1 MLSNGSFRRAS
12 TVVPVSFY
20 RALPTSDPHSES
32 PGGFPVLTSESEN
45 HAPVNLE
52 SIISTAELTARS
64 IRARNRVAENDA
76 LIALAEEM
84 AASPD
89 NILQKLAETALNL
102 CQAQTCGISLLGS
115 DGETFYWPALT
126 GIWASHVGGS
136 MPRAFSPCGTVLDR
150 NAAQLMTHPE
160 RHFAYFAAVT
170 PWIDEVLLV
179 PFYVGGKAVGTIW
192 VIVHD
197 QSHRFDSED
206 LRIMTNLGTFAAAA
220 YQTLQYLKSAKV
232 ANEHLE
238 SEVQRR
244 TSALQYLS
252 IRLMR
257 LQDEERRKIARNLH
271 DSLGQYLTSIKM
283 NLESLR
289 SSDLP
294 NKDEVLASAL
304 EWVERSIVETRTLSC
319 LLHPPLLDEVGF
331 ASAARWF
338 TDQFAKRSGITVK
351 LDLPDGMDRLSEMAE
366 IALFRILQESLTN
379 VHRHS
384 GSSVVEV
391 HLKTRGD
398 KAVFTVRDFG
408 HGMPAGFIQDSQPNE
423 DHFGIGLRGMRERV
437 NDLGGNFEIE
447 SSDDGMAIVVSIP
460 LAAEISSARIS
471 DRKNSAA

>member
-1 MLSNGSFRRAS
+1 
-12 TVVPVSFY
+12 
-20 RALPTSDPHSES
+20 
-32 PGGFPVLTSESEN
+32 VLTSDSEKQ
-45 HAPVNLE
+45 ATVNLE
-52 SIISTAELTARS
+52 SIISTAEL
-64 IRARNRVAENDA
+64 RARPTRAPNHVAENHA
-76 LIALAEEM
+76 LIALAEKM
-84 AASPD
+84 ATSPND
-89 NILQKLAETALNL
+89 ILQKLAETALNL
-102 CQAQTCGISLLGS
+102 CHAQTCGISLLGS
-115 DGETFYWPALT
+115 DGAHFYWPALT

-136 MPRAFSPCGTVLDR
+136 MPRGFSPCGTVLDR
-150 NAAQLMTHPE
+150 NAAQLMRHPE

-179 PFYVGGKAVGTIW
+179 PFYVGEKAVGTIW

-220 YQTLQYLKSAKV
+220 YQTLQYLKSAKL
-232 ANEHLE
+232 ANEQLE

-244 TSALQYLS
+244 TSALQHLS
-252 IRLMR
+252 IKLMR

-294 NKDEVLASAL
+294 NKDEVLAAAL
-304 EWVERSIVETRTLSC
+304 EWLEKSIVETRTLSC

-338 TDQFAKRSGITVK
+338 TDQFAKRSGITVN

-384 GSSVVEV
+384 GSSVVEIR
-391 HLKTRGD
+391 LKASGD
-398 KAVFTVRDFG
+398 KAVLTVRDFG
-408 HGMPAGFIQDSQPNE
+408 RGMPAGFIQGSQPNG
-423 DHFGIGLRGMRERV
+423 DHFGVGLRGMRERV
-437 NDLGGNFEIE
+437 NDLGGNFEIQ
-447 SSDDGMAIVVSIP
+447 SSDDGVAIVVSLP
-460 LAAEISSARIS
+460 LAAERSNAGIS
-471 DRKNSAA
+471 DWKNSAA

>member
-1 MLSNGSFRRAS
+1 ML
-12 TVVPVSFY
+12 
-20 RALPTSDPHSES
+20 TSDSEKQA
-32 PGGFPVLTSESEN
+32 T
-45 HAPVNLE
+45 VNLE
-52 SIISTAELTARS
+52 SIISTAEL
-64 IRARNRVAENDA
+64 RARPTRAPNHVAENHA
-76 LIALAEEM
+76 LIALAEKM
-84 AASPD
+84 ATSPND
-89 NILQKLAETALNL
+89 ILQKLAETALNL
-102 CQAQTCGISLLGS
+102 CHAQTCGISLLGS
-115 DGETFYWPALT
+115 DGAHFYWPALT

-136 MPRAFSPCGTVLDR
+136 MPRGFSPCGTVLDR
-150 NAAQLMTHPE
+150 NAAQLMRHPE

-179 PFYVGGKAVGTIW
+179 PFYVGEKAVGTIW

-244 TSALQYLS
+244 TSALQHLS
-252 IRLMR
+252 IKLMR

-294 NKDEVLASAL
+294 NKDEVLAAAL
-304 EWVERSIVETRTLSC
+304 EWLEKSIVETRTLSC

-338 TDQFAKRSGITVK
+338 TDQFAKRSGITVN
-351 LDLPDGMDRLSEMAE
+351 LDLPDRMDRLSEMAE

-384 GSSVVEV
+384 GSSVVEIR
-391 HLKTRGD
+391 LKASGD
-398 KAVFTVRDFG
+398 KAVLTVRDFG
-408 HGMPAGFIQDSQPNE
+408 RGMPAGFIQGSQPNG
-423 DHFGIGLRGMRERV
+423 DHFGVGLRGMRERV

-447 SSDDGMAIVVSIP
+447 SSDDGVAIVVSLP
-460 LAAEISSARIS
+460 LAAEKSNAGIS
-471 DRKNSAA
+471 DWKNSAA

>member
-1 MLSNGSFRRAS
+1 ML
-12 TVVPVSFY
+12 
-20 RALPTSDPHSES
+20 TSDSEKQA
-32 PGGFPVLTSESEN
+32 T
-45 HAPVNLE
+45 VNLE
-52 SIISTAELTARS
+52 SIISTAEL
-64 IRARNRVAENDA
+64 RARPTRAPNHVAENRA
-76 LIALAEEM
+76 LIALAEKM
-84 AASPD
+84 ATSPND
-89 NILQKLAETALNL
+89 ILQKLAETALNL
-102 CQAQTCGISLLGS
+102 CHAQTCGISLLGS
-115 DGETFYWPALT
+115 DGAHFYWPALT

-136 MPRAFSPCGTVLDR
+136 MPRGFSPCGTVLDR
-150 NAAQLMTHPE
+150 NAAQLMRHPE

-179 PFYVGGKAVGTIW
+179 PFYVGEKAVGTIW

-220 YQTLQYLKSAKV
+220 YQTLQYLKSAKL
-232 ANEHLE
+232 ANEQLE

-244 TSALQYLS
+244 TSALQHLS
-252 IRLMR
+252 IKLMR

-294 NKDEVLASAL
+294 NKDEVLAAAL
-304 EWVERSIVETRTLSC
+304 EWLEKSIVETRTLSC

-338 TDQFAKRSGITVK
+338 TDQFAKRSGITVN
-351 LDLPDGMDRLSEMAE
+351 LDLPDRMDRLSEMAE

-384 GSSVVEV
+384 GSSVVEIL
-391 HLKTRGD
+391 LKASGD
-398 KAVFTVRDFG
+398 KAVLTVRDFG
-408 HGMPAGFIQDSQPNE
+408 RGMPAGFIQGSQPNG
-423 DHFGIGLRGMRERV
+423 DHFGVGLRGMRERV
-437 NDLGGNFEIE
+437 NDLGGNFEIK
-447 SSDDGMAIVVSIP
+447 SSDDGVAIVVSLP
-460 LAAEISSARIS
+460 LAAEKSNAGIS
-471 DRKNSAA
+471 DWKNSAA

>member
-1 MLSNGSFRRAS
+1 ML
-12 TVVPVSFY
+12 
-20 RALPTSDPHSES
+20 TSDSEKQA
-32 PGGFPVLTSESEN
+32 T
-45 HAPVNLE
+45 VNLE
-52 SIISTAELTARS
+52 SIISTAEL
-64 IRARNRVAENDA
+64 RARPTRAPNHVAENHA
-76 LIALAEEM
+76 LIALAEKM
-84 AASPD
+84 ATSPND
-89 NILQKLAETALNL
+89 ILQKLAETALNL
-102 CQAQTCGISLLGS
+102 CHAQTCGISLLGS
-115 DGETFYWPALT
+115 DGAHFYWPALT

-136 MPRAFSPCGTVLDR
+136 MPRGFSPCGTVLDR
-150 NAAQLMTHPE
+150 NAAQLMRHPE

-179 PFYVGGKAVGTIW
+179 PFYVGEKAVGTIW

-220 YQTLQYLKSAKV
+220 YQTLQYLKSAKL
-232 ANEHLE
+232 ANEQLE

-244 TSALQYLS
+244 TSALQHLS
-252 IRLMR
+252 IKLMR

-294 NKDEVLASAL
+294 NKDEVLAAAL
-304 EWVERSIVETRTLSC
+304 EWLEKSIVETRTLSC

-338 TDQFAKRSGITVK
+338 TDQFAKRSGITVN
-351 LDLPDGMDRLSEMAE
+351 LDLPDRMDRLSEMAE

-384 GSSVVEV
+384 GSSVVEIL
-391 HLKTRGD
+391 LKASGD
-398 KAVFTVRDFG
+398 KAVLTVRDFG
-408 HGMPAGFIQDSQPNE
+408 RGMPAGFIQGSQPNG
-423 DHFGIGLRGMRERV
+423 DHFGVGLRGMRERV

-447 SSDDGMAIVVSIP
+447 SSDDGVAIVVSLP
-460 LAAEISSARIS
+460 LAAEKSNAGIS
-471 DRKNSAA
+471 DWKNSAA